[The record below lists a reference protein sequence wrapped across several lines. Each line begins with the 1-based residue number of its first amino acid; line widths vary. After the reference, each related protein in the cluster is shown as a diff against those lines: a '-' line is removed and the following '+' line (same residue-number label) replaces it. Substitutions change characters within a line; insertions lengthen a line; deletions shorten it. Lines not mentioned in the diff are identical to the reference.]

1 MKKKFFTVVYVLILL
16 LSLLPTSLTNVRA
29 VEEKVYFMGVNDTV
43 LDLTADTMPRMVGD
57 SLYVPYTMFDP
68 NHTTG
73 ANLGL
78 FSSYS
83 RTAGTVIIY
92 SRSDVLVFDLNHDNS
107 SLRGIIYRD
116 KAIIRNSMV
125 FVPLDTVCRCFDL
138 TWSLLE
144 VKYGHI
150 VRVKSSSA
158 VLGDTEFTD
167 AAHFAVSARYNS
179 YIQSKTPIEEPSIS
193 PDASPSPTQD
203 IETRPPKANDARL
216 YLAFIM
222 ESGEG
227 FLALLDQL
235 DRHGVYGVF
244 FCRPEEL
251 GFRDDDI
258 RNLLAAGHRI
268 GLLLDKDSLDGQL
281 AQAEEGQILL
291 SHIARTEATLCLS
304 RNLSNNDLDLLE
316 HHLYLWKTTLDATSA
331 GRSISRQTESV
342 TGAIRRNR
350 QYFVTMDDSAQSAQA
365 LGRILSILTEDGCE
379 FYLATEIT
387 LA

>member
-1 MKKKFFTVVYVLILL
+1 MKKKFCAMVCVLVLFFALI
-16 LSLLPTSLTNVRA
+16 PTALTNARA
-29 VEEKVYFMGVNDTV
+29 MEEKVYFMGVNDTV

-68 NHTTG
+68 NYTTG

-92 SRSDVLVFDLNHDNS
+92 SRSEVLVFDLNNDNS
-107 SLRGIIYRD
+107 TLRGIVHRD

-125 FVPLDTVCRCFDL
+125 FVPVDAVCRSFDL

-150 VRVKSSSA
+150 VRVKSSEA
-158 VLGDTEFTD
+158 VLGDAEFTD
-167 AAHFAVSARYNS
+167 AAHFSVSARYNS
-179 YIQSKTPIEEPSIS
+179 YIQSKAPVEEPNVSLDDS
-193 PDASPSPTQD
+193 PIPTQEVGE
-203 IETRPPKANDARL
+203 ETPEANGARL

-227 FLALLDQL
+227 FTSLLEQL
-235 DRHGVYGVF
+235 NHYGVYGIF

-258 RNLLAAGHRI
+258 RSLLAAGHRM
-268 GLLLDKDSLDGQL
+268 GLLLDKDSLAGQL
-281 AQAEEGQILL
+281 AQAEEGQLLL
-291 SHIARTEATLCLS
+291 SHIARTETSLCLS
-304 RNLSNNDLDLLE
+304 HNLSDNDRDLLKDR
-316 HHLYLWKTTLDATSA
+316 LYLWETTLDATSA
-331 GRSISRQTESV
+331 GRSISRQTETV
-342 TGAIRRNR
+342 NGTIRRNR
-350 QYFVTMDDSAQSAQA
+350 RYFVTMDDSAQSAQA
-365 LGRILSILTEDGCE
+365 LGHILSTLTEDGCE
-379 FYLATEIT
+379 FCLATEIT
-387 LA
+387 LT